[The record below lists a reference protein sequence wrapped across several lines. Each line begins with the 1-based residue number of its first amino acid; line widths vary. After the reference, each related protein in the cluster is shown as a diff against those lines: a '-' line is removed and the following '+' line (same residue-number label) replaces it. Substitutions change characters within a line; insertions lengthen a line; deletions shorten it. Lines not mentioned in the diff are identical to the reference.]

1 MRSRPTVAI
10 AVSLSL
16 IALAPLSLRADV
28 RSDQKT
34 KIEFAGMLGRM
45 FNLFGGKSAREG
57 TTSTVALKGNRK
69 STINDSMGQIIDLSE
84 EKVYDLDMK
93 KKTYKVTTFAELR
106 RQMQEAQ
113 QKAQEEARKE
123 EGKPAEK
130 TEAAKPQEPQV
141 EVDFDVKNTGQK
153 KQLNGFDTHEAVMT
167 ITVREK
173 GKTLEQGGGMVM
185 TTDMWLA
192 PSIKEMKEIVDFD
205 IKYAQKLYGPVVQ
218 RHFGAAD
225 GDGSGDVSDDERRRR
240 EDEQRRR
247 EHRRHAHHDR
257 DDDGRGEIG
266 GAGGGRSEAVIHV
279 NQFGAEDATAY
290 QRRRTAWRLREAR
303 CRQEGCGQ
311 RREQRH
317 VARHVHDLDDRSG
330 QGCDQCLGG

>member
-123 EGKPAEK
+123 EGK
-130 TEAAKPQEPQV
+130 
-141 EVDFDVKNTGQK
+141 
-153 KQLNGFDTHEAVMT
+153 
-167 ITVREK
+167 
-173 GKTLEQGGGMVM
+173 
-185 TTDMWLA
+185 
-192 PSIKEMKEIVDFD
+192 
-205 IKYAQKLYGPVVQ
+205 
-218 RHFGAAD
+218 
-225 GDGSGDVSDDERRRR
+225 RRRR
-240 EDEQRRR
+240 KRPKPPSRRN
-247 EHRRHAHHDR
+247 RRWKSTSTSRIPDR
-257 DDDGRGEIG
+257 RN
-266 GAGGGRSEAVIHV
+266 S
-279 NQFGAEDATAY
+279 
-290 QRRRTAWRLREAR
+290 
-303 CRQEGCGQ
+303 
-311 RREQRH
+311 
-317 VARHVHDLDDRSG
+317 
-330 QGCDQCLGG
+330 